1 MGSRTGFEVIPS
13 IDVLDGQQVRLA
25 QGRYDDVT
33 VYERNPADAARRW
46 AAFPIRRFHVV
57 DLDGARDGAR
67 KNERSIRAIVA
78 AMGDVPVQLGG
89 GVRCVADAEAA
100 LALGIDRVVMGTVA
114 LKQPQVVRDA
124 AKELPGRIVLGIDAR
139 DGRVAVEGWMDV
151 SEMTVTDMARRF
163 EDAGVAAIVYTDIGR
178 DGMLTGA
185 NLEATA
191 ALAESVQSLGLR
203 GRVKLLVEAID
214 ERAGAAGEFGNP
226 LHLDR
231 VDTFG
236 FDKARSHACQL
247 LATAIGRRID
257 GWDGQ
262 EVGSFCGY

>member
-33 VYERNPADAARRW
+33 VYERDPADAARRW

-191 ALAESVQSLGLR
+191 ALAESVDVPVIISGGVASLADIEGGLAR
-203 GRVKLLVEAID
+203 AGCGIAGAILGRSLYTGAVDLAEALALVERA
-214 ERAGAAGEFGNP
+214 ERGE
-226 LHLDR
+226 D
-231 VDTFG
+231 
-236 FDKARSHACQL
+236 
-247 LATAIGRRID
+247 
-257 GWDGQ
+257 
-262 EVGSFCGY
+262 